1 MKDLKILIVTNNR
14 VKILVFNN
22 KTNYYF
28 RYNSTLPITKIAI
41 SKWFFFLGPGGP
53 LSIVIFKYSIKYS

>member
-41 SKWFFFLGPGGP
+41 SR
-53 LSIVIFKYSIKYS
+53 